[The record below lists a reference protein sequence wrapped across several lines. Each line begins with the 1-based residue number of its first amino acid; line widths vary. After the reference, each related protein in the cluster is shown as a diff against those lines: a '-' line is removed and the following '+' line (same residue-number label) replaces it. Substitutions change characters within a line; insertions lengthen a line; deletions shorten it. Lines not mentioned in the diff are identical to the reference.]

1 MKTIYNYHPQYGYFM
16 ASSEAD
22 ESPLEPGVYLI
33 PGYATEIAPPED
45 VAKDRIAIFDPES
58 NEWFV
63 TKDYRGTYYS
73 KYEPWSEKIDN
84 HDPQFRPDM
93 KDYALGPIPETKYM
107 QDVFFNEDTQ
117 AWEIVDTLTDDRE
130 PDERIAFVREFV
142 NQLDLMGISIDEL
155 KDLLDRL

>member
-1 MKTIYNYHPQYGYFM
+1 
-16 ASSEAD
+16 
-22 ESPLEPGVYLI
+22 
-33 PGYATEIAPPED
+33 
-45 VAKDRIAIFDPES
+45 
-58 NEWFV
+58 
-63 TKDYRGTYYS
+63 
-73 KYEPWSEKIDN
+73 
-84 HDPQFRPDM
+84 
-93 KDYALGPIPETKYM
+93 M